1 MEGGLPGNF
10 WEREKLR
17 RGYPFGRGF
26 TGKILRNG
34 KNAGRNP
41 LKIRKLK
48 RGVPF
53 WKGVYRKDLE
63 RRKIYIIFVTN
74 NKN

>member
-1 MEGGLPGNF
+1 MPLKK
-10 WEREKLR
+10 EKLR

-34 KNAGRNP
+34 KTQGGHF
-41 LKIRKLK
+41 KKKEKL
-48 RGVPF
+48 RDGVPF

>member
-1 MEGGLPGNF
+1 ME
-10 WEREKLR
+10 
-17 RGYPFGRGF
+17 RGF
-26 TGKILRNG
+26 TGKFLGTG
-34 KNAGRNP
+34 KTQEGVPVSEGGGYRG
-41 LKIRKLK
+41 KFEERKK
-48 RGVPF
+48 TQEGVPF